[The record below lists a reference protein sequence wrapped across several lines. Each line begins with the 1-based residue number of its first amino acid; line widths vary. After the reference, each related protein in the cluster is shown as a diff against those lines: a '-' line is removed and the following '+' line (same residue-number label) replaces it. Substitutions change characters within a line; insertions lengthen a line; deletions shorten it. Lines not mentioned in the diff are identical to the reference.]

1 VVALIINSKPNS
13 LGDITV
19 ILLPL
24 DCKITPLA
32 SIPHKNTGTGIAP
45 LDCRIYEIRP
55 KFWAPIMPLL
65 SNIKFVDRQLLDKIA
80 SALSVT
86 PTCPQCN
93 GVIPSEDINVANDI
107 AFCRHCDLS
116 HRLSDLTSSATDDE
130 GATIIGDVDASK
142 PPAGTWVRRN
152 GAGTVIG
159 ASHRSIG
166 QAVALSFFCLFWNGL
181 VSVFVLLALA
191 STLKG
196 FGLSIP
202 HWLPTPNKN
211 GNSMP
216 LGMAL
221 FLWLFL
227 LPFIAVGLAMV
238 GAFFSSLAGRTELQ
252 IQGNQCTL
260 FSGIGSLGRRRRF
273 STSEVKD
280 VRIEDKR
287 WVDNDGDSRRSTQL
301 VIETNEKPIKFGSM
315 LTNERRQFIA
325 GCIKKEL
332 VRHKPIRYGVPASA
346 GQASRIASA
355 SPPDPRTPNGG
366 NSSPS
371 N

>member
-1 VVALIINSKPNS
+1 MQ
-13 LGDITV
+13 
-19 ILLPL
+19 LL
-24 DCKITPLA
+24 
-32 SIPHKNTGTGIAP
+32 N
-45 LDCRIYEIRP
+45 
-55 KFWAPIMPLL
+55 
-65 SNIKFVDRQLLDKIA
+65 NIKFVDKQVFNKIV

-86 PTCPQCN
+86 PTCPKCK

-116 HRLSDLTSSATDDE
+116 HKLSDLTSSATDDE
-130 GATIIGDVDASK
+130 GQTVVEDVDASR
-142 PPAGTWVRRN
+142 PPEGTWIRRN

-166 QAVALSFFCLFWNGL
+166 QAVALLFFGVFWNGIL
-181 VSVFVLLALA
+181 SVFVFLVLA

-221 FLWLFL
+221 ILWIFLT
-227 LPFIAVGLAMV
+227 PFIAVGLAMV

-252 IQGNQCTL
+252 IQGSQCIL

-280 VRIEDKR
+280 VRIENKR
-287 WVDNDGDSRRSTQL
+287 WVDNDGDSHRNTQI
-301 VIETNEKPIKFGSM
+301 VIETNQKPIKLGSM
-315 LTNERRQFIA
+315 LPNERRQFLA
-325 GCIKKEL
+325 SCMKKEL
-332 VRHKPIRYGVPASA
+332 VRPKPIRYGVPTSA
-346 GQASRIASA
+346 GEAPKTAPTSA
-355 SPPDPRTPNGG
+355 G
-366 NSSPS
+366 
-371 N
+371 